1 MSRKVGFT
9 YPSQMYEVPS
19 RDDYQ
24 RNEDNHRWNVD
35 NRKNAIRQQNAQAQ
49 NYQNQLAYSQSR
61 PYGTTEGT
69 GAAWNDF
76 NRGRRGIPM
85 QNSNSGYGNGYGIG
99 GKRRRTIRK
108 RRSINKRKS
117 NKSKRRRL

>member
-35 NRKNAIRQQNAQAQ
+35 NRKNMIQEQNAQAQ
-49 NYQNQLAYSQSR
+49 NYQNNLRYSQSQ

-76 NRGRRGIPM
+76 NRGRRG
-85 QNSNSGYGNGYGIG
+85 NSNAEQ
-99 GKRRRTIRK
+99 
-108 RRSINKRKS
+108 
-117 NKSKRRRL
+117 

>member
-1 MSRKVGFT
+1 MSRVNFT
-9 YPSQMYEVPS
+9 YPSQVFQVPS
-19 RDDYQ
+19 SDDYQ

-35 NRKNAIRQQNAQAQ
+35 NRKDMIRQQNAQAQ

-61 PYGTTEGT
+61 PYGTTPGT

-76 NRGRRGIPM
+76 SRARQGIPM
-85 QNSNSGYGNGYGIG
+85 QNSNSGWGNGYGIG

-108 RRSINKRKS
+108 RKPRKS
-117 NKSKRRRL
+117 NKKKSKRRHL